1 MRFNKKY
8 MVIILA
14 NLLVGKDVFSCS
26 LNMYLSKLESYELFK
41 LEQEDSLLQN
51 KSVASSFLPNVSIGM
66 GQYINNNTGLVD
78 IGRSSFYIAASQLIF
93 SGESLGKN
101 SEKEENDNKRRII
114 SFEKDKNEQLLK
126 LYADILQYKYLKENI
141 SLILRRLDKLKLEY
155 NKTVLDLKSGIIP
168 SLEVDVKSLNVLK
181 MESSLNRLKADYELL
196 ENKINKNYSI
206 PPQNISKI
214 TENDILSCKTIS
226 YRELIDKNKHNKLQ
240 QADIELDINNA
251 SLLPSI
257 YLSIGLTPKNEGAL
271 RDINLRE
278 MNYNGGISVNFPI
291 NNIFSA
297 IDNQK
302 KYAISV
308 TKARLESER
317 DHEQLLIA
325 NRNILNEYLVIKR
338 NIPILKK
345 EVQLK
350 NRRME
355 YKLWLVKEKKENIL
369 SYLDSQDE
377 LYEAEINLKKN
388 ERDLKYYQMYLN
400 FIN

>member
-1 MRFNKKY
+1 MIFHKKY
-8 MVIILA
+8 IVIILA
-14 NLLVGKDVFSCS
+14 NLLCKDVFSCDLS
-26 LNMYLSKLESYELFK
+26 AYLSKTESYELFK
-41 LEQEDSLLQN
+41 LEQKESRLKN
-51 KSVASSFLPNVSIGM
+51 KSIASSFFPNVSIGM

-78 IGRSSFYIAASQLIF
+78 IGRSSFYISASQLIF

-101 SEKEENDNKRRII
+101 SEKEENENKRRII
-114 SFEKDKNEQLLK
+114 LYEKDVNEQLLK
-126 LYADILQYKYLKENI
+126 LYADILQYKYLKDNI
-141 SLILRRLDKLKLEY
+141 SLLSRKLSKLKLEY
-155 NKTVLDLKSGIIP
+155 NKTLLDFKSGIVP
-168 SLEVDVKSLNVLK
+168 SLEVDVNSLNVQK
-181 MESSLNRLKADYELL
+181 MESSLNGLQADYELL

-206 PPQNISKI
+206 PPEKISKI
-214 TENDILSCKTIS
+214 TEEEILSCKKYS
-226 YRELIDKNKHNKLQ
+226 YQELVDKNKHLKLQ

-251 SLLPSI
+251 SLLPSV
-257 YLSIGLTPKNEGAL
+257 YLSIGLTPKNEGVI
-271 RDINLRE
+271 RDLNLRK
-278 MNYNGGISVNFPI
+278 MNYNGGINITFPI
-291 NNIFSA
+291 SNIFSA

-308 TKARLESER
+308 TKARLQSER
-317 DHEQLLIA
+317 EQEELLIT
-325 NRNILNEYLVIKR
+325 NRNILNDYLAIKR

-355 YKLWLVKEKKENIL
+355 YKLWLVKEKKGDVL

-388 ERDLKYYQMYLN
+388 ERDLKYYQMYLS

>member
-1 MRFNKKY
+1 M
-8 MVIILA
+8 A

-325 NRNILNEYLVIKR
+325 NRNILNEYLAIKR